1 MAQHLASSNAYIQY
15 LMPLKRVCDGILLM
29 LSFLLSPCTFADTL
43 KDPTQPPAALYNQ
56 TGEFPSGELAAEPM
70 LQSIIHGASY
80 HAAIIN
86 GQKVLVGQKF
96 NGATLIKLTTREA
109 VLRNPD
115 KSLQTL
121 VLDFAIDKKT
131 RPAAPA
137 GNLNRSG
144 R

>member
-1 MAQHLASSNAYIQY
+1 MVKHLASSSAYTQHW
-15 LMPLKRVCDGILLM
+15 LSLKSVSGCILVLG
-29 LSFLLSPCTFADTL
+29 FLLSPCAFSDTL
-43 KDPTQPPAALYNQ
+43 KDPTQPPAALYDP
-56 TGEFPSGELAAEPM
+56 TGAYQSDELTTGPM
-70 LQSIIHGASY
+70 LQSIIHGANY

-121 VLDFAIDKKT
+121 VLDFAFDKKSS
-131 RPAAPA
+131 AIAPA
-137 GNLNRSG
+137 GNLKKSG